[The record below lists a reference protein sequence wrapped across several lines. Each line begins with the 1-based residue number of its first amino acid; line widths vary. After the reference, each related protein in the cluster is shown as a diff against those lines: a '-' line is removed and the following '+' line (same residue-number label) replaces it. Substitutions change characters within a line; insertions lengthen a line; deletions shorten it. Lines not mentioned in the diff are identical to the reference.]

1 MTKDIMPQVE
11 AEIVTLVRAVG
22 SDKVQALLNKIT
34 GNTGGKGTLEI
45 VIPEVTDR
53 TVERWGCAFE
63 DTLREFFMCMNG
75 VTTELTK
82 PRQIPA
88 EFLQILNPNEIAATV
103 DQLDAAVQAVVEKG
117 GAKEAAYQEK
127 PHLLRRRTQLETDV
141 KITEAG
147 ALMKVEGEGRNQYV
161 VIAGTKTYL
170 SNDQARDAYRRME
183 SKAQREELAQVN
195 GEINAL
201 DIGIQKATDA
211 WYTAKE
217 AADSIR
223 AKANL
228 QAALLTFL
236 ANRG

>member
-1 MTKDIMPQVE
+1 MADNMIPQVE
-11 AEIVTLVRAVG
+11 SELVTLVRAVG

-34 GNTGGKGTLEI
+34 GNVNAGIL
-45 VIPEVTDR
+45 
-53 TVERWGCAFE
+53 TVEVSEGLVDLVRATAG
-63 DTLREFFMCMNG
+63 RVNEF
-75 VTTELTK
+75 VTRAERMQAAK
-82 PRQIPA
+82 SKGIPA
-88 EFLQILNPNEIAATV
+88 EFLQILNPGEIAATV

-117 GAKEAAYQEK
+117 EAKEAAYQEK
-127 PHLLRRRTQLETDV
+127 PGLLRKRTQLETDV

-147 ALMKVEGEGRNQYV
+147 ALMQVQGSGRDQYV

-170 SNDQARDAYRRME
+170 SNDQARDAFRRME

-223 AKANL
+223 AKAAV
-228 QAALLTFL
+228 QAALLNFL